1 MVINFIKENWKL
13 ILEVLL
19 LLVSVIMFLVRKKP
33 VKVVDTLKETIVRI
47 LPALIVLAEKQD
59 GLKGSD
65 KLKFVLDE
73 LKKVLTDLGY
83 GDEILSQ
90 YLPFAAEQVE
100 VILSTPQK
108 KVR

>member
-1 MVINFIKENWKL
+1 MIWNFIKENWMF
-13 ILEVLL
+13 ILEIAV
-19 LLVSVIMFLVRKKP
+19 LLVSVIMFIVRKKP
-33 VKVVDTLKETIVRI
+33 VKVVDTLKEVIVRL
-47 LPALIVLAEKQD
+47 LPALICLAENQE

-83 GDEILSQ
+83 DGDVQAQ

-108 KVR
+108 KER

>member
-1 MVINFIKENWKL
+1 MKDFLIQNWKL
-13 ILEVLL
+13 ILECAV
-19 LLVSVIMFLVRKKP
+19 LLVSVVMFLIRKKP
-33 VKVVDTLKETIVRI
+33 VKVVDTLKEVIVRI
-47 LPALIVLAEKQD
+47 LPALIVLAENQE
-59 GLKGSD
+59 GLKGAD
-65 KLKFVLDE
+65 KLHFVLDE
-73 LKKVLTDLGY
+73 LKKVLTGLGY

>member
-1 MVINFIKENWKL
+1 MIWNFIKENWQL
-13 ILEVLL
+13 ILEVAVLV
-19 LLVSVIMFLVRKKP
+19 VSVVMFLVRKKP
-33 VKVVDTLKETIVRI
+33 VKVVDSLKEVIVRI
-47 LPALIVLAEKQD
+47 LPALIVMAENQD

-73 LKKVLTDLGY
+73 LKKVLTELGY
-83 GDEILSQ
+83 SGDVLSQ

>member
-1 MVINFIKENWKL
+1 MIWNFIKENWKL
-13 ILEVLL
+13 ILECAV

-47 LPALIVLAEKQD
+47 LPALIVMAENQD
-59 GLKGSD
+59 GLKGAD

-73 LKKVLTDLGY
+73 LKKVLTELGY
-83 GDEILSQ
+83 SGDVLSQ